1 MSKRIF
7 GQSMAWCVV
16 LALAAT
22 IFSGSASALQNQNSA
37 AGPINILPVR
47 GNIYMLVGAG
57 GNITAS
63 VGREGV
69 LLVDTGSAQM
79 SDKLIATY
87 KQLAAAINVAPVAA
101 TACVGVNCAG
111 TTSVFG
117 WNSPGFNGATI
128 ARGAAKPLRF
138 ILNTSSDPDHVGGNE
153 KVRLSGESFTGGN
166 ITGTIA
172 DADRG
177 AAILAHDNVLT
188 RMSGLVE
195 GETAGAS
202 DALPTET
209 YTRESY
215 KLSQFFN
222 GEGVQLFHLPA
233 AHSDGD
239 SIVWFRYSDVI
250 STGDVYSTVS
260 YPVIDLKKGG
270 SIQGEL
276 DGLNRILDIAY
287 AEFRSQGGTMI
298 IPGHG
303 RLSDVGDVAY
313 YRNMVSII
321 KDRIQDLI
329 KKGMTLEQ
337 VKAAKPTLDY
347 DGRWGSNTGPWT
359 TSMFIEAV
367 YRSLSTKKQ

>member
-1 MSKRIF
+1 MSKTI
-7 GQSMAWCVV
+7 
-16 LALAAT
+16 LALVLVT
-22 IFSGSASALQNQNSA
+22 ITFLGSAAALQNQNSA
-37 AGPINILPVR
+37 GGQINVLPVR

-57 GNITAS
+57 GNVTAS
-63 VGREGV
+63 VGRDGV
-69 LLVDTGSAQM
+69 LLVDTGTAQM
-79 SDKLIATY
+79 SDKLIAAY
-87 KQLAAAINVAPVAA
+87 KQLATAVTVAPVVAS
-101 TACVGVNCAG
+101 TCVGVNCSG

-138 ILNTSSDPDHVGGNE
+138 IMNTSADPDHVGGNE

-172 DADRG
+172 DSDRG
-177 AAILAHDNVLT
+177 AALLAHDNVLT

-195 GETAGAS
+195 GESAEPS

-209 YTRESY
+209 YQRESY

-233 AHSDGD
+233 AHTDGD
-239 SIVWFRYSDVI
+239 TIVWFRYSDVI
-250 STGDVYSTVS
+250 STGDVYSTVN
-260 YPVIDLKKGG
+260 YPVIDLKRGG

-276 DGLNRILDIAY
+276 DALNKILDIAY

-321 KDRIQDLI
+321 KDRIQDMV

-367 YRSLSTKKQ
+367 YRSLSSKK